1 MTNKEKRDLIENI
14 ILLIIFLLLLPV
26 MVCWELAKGT
36 NKPAKRS
43 QGVFLLAGS

>member
-36 NKPAKRS
+36 NKK
-43 QGVFLLAGS
+43 GSSLFSRGF

>member
-26 MVCWELAKGT
+26 ILCWELAKDVDENG
-36 NKPAKRS
+36 R
-43 QGVFLLAGS
+43 FRRRR